1 MGGRNQNCWARITA
15 NFFVPYI
22 ISISFCDSLNQEK
35 LQVSW
40 KNNPTLVN
48 GSVLFGLEEDLTL
61 SAYISEWLLG
71 LQKDVADIQ
80 DAAKFSNFSSQLY
93 FSL

>member
-1 MGGRNQNCWARITA
+1 MGGRNQNSWARITA

-80 DAAKFSNFSSQLY
+80 DTAKFSNFSSQLY